1 MSQPSQRARS
11 IEPFLAMEV
20 LERAQELERA
30 GADVIHLEI
39 GEPEFPAPAAAVE
52 AARRALA
59 DEPSRYTDSRG
70 LLELREAIAR
80 DHARRSGVAVDPARV
95 LVAAGTSPA
104 LLLAFTYLLDPGDE
118 VVLGTPHYA
127 CYPNLIRAA
136 GGVPVFVETR
146 ADGRLPAARRRRAR
160 ARSRRARARSW
171 SPRPQTRPGPCK
183 RAPISRRWRRSAR
196 RSSRTR
202 STTAWSTTAHGSPRR
217 SSSAAT
223 RSCSTASR
231 SATR

>member
-1 MSQPSQRARS
+1 
-11 IEPFLAMEV
+11 MEV

-59 DEPSRYTDSRG
+59 DEPARYTDSRG
-70 LLELREAIAR
+70 LLALREAIAR
-80 DHARRSGVAVDPARV
+80 DHARRSGVAVDPGRV
-95 LVAAGTSPA
+95 LVTAGTSPA

-146 ADGRLPAARRRRAR
+146 AGDGYPLRAADVRRALTLAHARDRGRLAREPDRGGAGARR
-160 ARSRRARARSW
+160 
-171 SPRPQTRPGPCK
+171 PRGA
-183 RAPISRRWRRSAR
+183 APRSAR

-202 STTAWSTTAHGSPRR
+202 STTGWCTTARASLRR